1 MTVSGSADDDATTET
16 VTLSHSASNGGY
28 DGVSASLEVTVSDID
43 TVGLTLTP
51 PSKLTVVEANSATYT
66 VKLATEPTA
75 DVTVT
80 VSGMGSDV
88 TVDTD
93 SATDGDQDTLSFGTS
108 NWNTGQTV
116 TVSGLAD
123 DDATTETVTLS
134 HSASGGDYGTV
145 SETMVVTVSD
155 NDTMGLALNPPSL
168 SVREGSSATYTVQAG
183 DGADGGCDGD
193 GE

>member
-93 SATDGDQDTLSFGTS
+93 SATDGDQDTLSFGT
-108 NWNTGQTV
+108 
-116 TVSGLAD
+116 
-123 DDATTETVTLS
+123 
-134 HSASGGDYGTV
+134 GGI
-145 SETMVVTVSD
+145 
-155 NDTMGLALNPPSL
+155 P
-168 SVREGSSATYTVQAG
+168 
-183 DGADGGCDGD
+183 
-193 GE
+193 